1 MPYTRILGHEL
12 SNFVGQRVSLTG
24 EVLNID
30 GHKVTI
36 RTADNEEIMINN
48 LKLTPITTKYIDAI
62 GEAQVDSVIAD
73 QVVNAGDNIDLELLK
88 SHWLCATTALCGAIH
103 TRPVPVRGE
112 QQQLI
117 LYVD

>member
-24 EVLNID
+24 EVLDID

-88 SHWLCATTALCGAIH
+88 RVIGFARQPRFAGLFTPAQSQS
-103 TRPVPVRGE
+103 E
-112 QQQLI
+112 ENNSS
-117 LYVD
+117 